1 MMAIGSPSRALLCA
15 LALGLPLVGC
25 KASVQANVKSGASV
39 KSEPDPFAHLND
51 PEPTPSP
58 DPNAAQLSELDA
70 QLKGNK
76 PALALLGARHDLQLQ
91 PRTTP
96 TCSCMAFASGAPA
109 DSRFA
114 WEEQPPAL
122 ASSTSTVV
130 AFGMVEGECASDV
143 VASYRGYEVVGA
155 DVHLLLEAAVEG
167 RPQLSGAVVPAP
179 QPGGRFVV
187 VPPKDAPFGKSRAAG
202 ESQCILP
209 DEAAG
214 KPVAGK
220 PAGASPTGAKAVAAA
235 ATDSEHKSGLQH
247 AARATQPNDDDDVPT
262 SEEFASTPSDIPLD
276 DGERSSRDSFHLGVA
291 LGLEYPI
298 THISVGNGLG
308 PSTLSGLGGGFDLF
322 IGGNQKPGMAV
333 GLTIGGASAPDPSFD
348 FNPAESGSA
357 QTTGEQS
364 GWDVDGSSL
373 VLNGARLNLFRV
385 GAFVDYYFS
394 DDTNWHGLLTLGYAR
409 LTFSG
414 VDVPDT
420 PEGFAMQGGLGY
432 DFWLSYHW
440 SLGVLGR
447 LMWSPMKAESLDDL
461 VHVWSPN
468 LSVTAAFH

>member
-1 MMAIGSPSRALLCA
+1 MAIGSPSRALLCA
-15 LALGLPLVGC
+15 LTLGLPLVGC
-25 KASVQANVKSGASV
+25 KASVQANVKSGANAEA
-39 KSEPDPFAHLND
+39 EPDPFAHLND
-51 PEPTPSP
+51 PEPTPTP
-58 DPNAAQLSELDA
+58 DPNAAQLAEVDA

-76 PALALLGARHDLQLQ
+76 PALALLGARHDLQLR
-91 PRTTP
+91 PRATP
-96 TCSCMAFASGAPA
+96 ICSCMAFANGAPS
-109 DSRFA
+109 DPRFA

-122 ASSTSTVV
+122 AASTSTVV
-130 AFGMVEGECASDV
+130 AFGMVEGECASEV

-155 DVHLLLEAAVEG
+155 DVHLLLEAAVDG

-179 QPGGRFVV
+179 QSGGHFVV
-187 VPPKDAPFGKSRAAG
+187 VPPKDAPFGKSRVAG
-202 ESQCILP
+202 ETQCVLP
-209 DEAAG
+209 DDST
-214 KPVAGK
+214 GK
-220 PAGASPTGAKAVAAA
+220 PATGKPANGAANGVKSAAPGGQP
-235 ATDSEHKSGLQH
+235 SEHKSGLQH
-247 AARATQPNDDDDVPT
+247 AARAPGPSDDDDVPT

-276 DGERSSRDSFHLGVA
+276 DGERSHRDSFHLGLA

-298 THISVGNGLG
+298 ARISVGNGLE
-308 PSTLSGLGGGFDLF
+308 PAPLSGLGGGFDLF

-333 GLTIGGASAPDPSFD
+333 GLTIGGASAPNPSFD
-348 FNPAESGSA
+348 FDASQGGDA

-364 GWDVDGSSL
+364 GWDVSGSSL

-409 LTFSG
+409 MSFSG
-414 VDVPDT
+414 LDVPDT
-420 PEGFAMQGGLGY
+420 PEGFAMQAGLGY

-468 LSVTAAFH
+468 LGVTAAFH